1 MGAGKTHSIHGV
13 QQALARSLYGGP
25 GIAPAS
31 ASTSAST
38 HAPAALVV
46 IFEMRGRRHSD
57 LLNERRPVKLLQGDD
72 GVVAAAGAKV
82 VRCGS
87 EAELL
92 AAFAAA
98 NALRSVAATERNAQS
113 SRSHAVCR
121 LELRGF
127 ASSDTA
133 GAAES
138 GGGGGGGGGGG
149 VLTLVVLAGSER
161 NEESIKS
168 RGGKAAREASDINSS
183 LAALKDCF
191 RAISEKDV

>member
-1 MGAGKTHSIHGV
+1 
-13 QQALARSLYGGP
+13 
-25 GIAPAS
+25 
-31 ASTSAST
+31 
-38 HAPAALVV
+38 
-46 IFEMRGRRHSD
+46 MRGRRHSD

-138 GGGGGGGGGGG
+138 GGGGGGG